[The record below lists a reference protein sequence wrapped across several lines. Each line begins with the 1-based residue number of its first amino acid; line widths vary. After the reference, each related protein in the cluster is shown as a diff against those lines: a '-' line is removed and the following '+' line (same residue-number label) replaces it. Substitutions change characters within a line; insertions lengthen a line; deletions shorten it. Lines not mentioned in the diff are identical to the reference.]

1 MPIYKVT
8 TEGDCEGRSVNSF
21 GYVKANSMEHALRH
35 LFNKGSY
42 AMYQY
47 TICAVDDFVDEAI
60 GEDHLTHLDV
70 ELSRCSWSKSE
81 FKGTV
86 TPNEEVLQRKREK
99 VAQILKDNGLTVS
112 DVIQFGG
119 DYGL

>member
-8 TEGDCEGRSVNSF
+8 TEGDCEGRSVNNF

-35 LFNKGSY
+35 LYNNGTY
-42 AMYQY
+42 ATNNY
-47 TICAVDDFVDEAI
+47 TIVCVEDFMSRAI

-70 ELSRCSWSKSE
+70 ILMRCPWDKSQFE
-81 FKGTV
+81 GTV

-112 DVIQFGG
+112 DVLQFGG

>member
-1 MPIYKVT
+1 MPIYKVM
-8 TEGDCEGRSVNSF
+8 TEHGNGDGGTRLL
-21 GYVKANSMEHALRH
+21 GYVEANSMEHALRH
-35 LFNKGSY
+35 LYNNGTY
-42 AMYQY
+42 ATNNY
-47 TICAVDDFVDEAI
+47 TIVCVEDFMSRAV

-70 ELSRCSWSKSE
+70 ILMRCPWDKSQFE
-81 FKGTV
+81 GTV

-112 DVIQFGG
+112 DVLQFGG